1 MNRCT
6 VCGEDI
12 NTYDEGYTW
21 FHADLIL
28 RSHMAWPMF
37 VGGVKVWGTADI
49 HCNEKTD
56 DDYSLMGE

>member
-1 MNRCT
+1 MDMNRCT

-37 VGGVKVWGTADI
+37 VGGVKV
-49 HCNEKTD
+49 NEKTD